1 MANNVGYLTASNND
15 ELYTPYYAV
24 DPIIEY
30 VPKEKVIWCPFDK
43 EWSMFVRL
51 LRENGNLVICSHI
64 DNGYDFFNYEPYY
77 YDMIIS
83 NPPFSVK
90 DDVIKRLYELNKPFA
105 ILLPLN
111 SLQGVSRCKYF
122 KDGIQLLSF
131 DKRIGFHNINSM
143 EKAIQSTPFAS
154 AYFCKDFLPKDLII
168 KQIDRFDFGL
178 GTKQMVD
185 VTMCEYI

>member
-30 VPKEKVIWCPFDK
+30 VPKGKVIWCPFDK

-143 EKAIQSTPFAS
+143 DKAIQSTPFAS

>member
-1 MANNVGYLTASNND
+1 MDWKLIILGSDNMANNVGYLTASNND

-30 VPKEKVIWCPFDK
+30 VPKGKVIWCPFDK

-90 DDVIKRLYELNKPFA
+90 DDVIKRLYELKVLHKIIRPNSGLFFTDEQISYITRELLIENK
-105 ILLPLN
+105 
-111 SLQGVSRCKYF
+111 
-122 KDGIQLLSF
+122 
-131 DKRIGFHNINSM
+131 
-143 EKAIQSTPFAS
+143 
-154 AYFCKDFLPKDLII
+154 
-168 KQIDRFDFGL
+168 
-178 GTKQMVD
+178 
-185 VTMCEYI
+185 